1 MVPLT
6 SILLPRGLTVSQK
19 FASTIMV
26 SSKIIFF
33 PLWYLLAQDIFIYL
47 KCRAEF
53 VTGLAC
59 KIIICIVYII
69 TLLCKKI

>member
-6 SILLPRGLTVSQK
+6 SILLTGVLTVSQK
-19 FASTIMV
+19 FASTITV

-47 KCRAEF
+47 ECLAEF
-53 VTGLAC
+53 VTGLAM
-59 KIIICIVYII
+59 
-69 TLLCKKI
+69 